1 MNYQGSQLLP
11 FPAANVWQA
20 LLDPEVLRACIAG
33 CEQFER
39 VGEFDYKSTVKISI
53 GPVSARFASTMALA
67 DVVAPL
73 SCTLQFAG
81 QGGVAGFGKGA
92 AKVVLMPQD
101 GGASTQLDWSADAH
115 VGGRLAQIGSRLIEA
130 TVRKM
135 SEDFFQRFA
144 AQLAAQAPTVDIA
157 SAVADSADTAYPADA
172 AAVSP
177 APAKPPVKAWARAVT
192 VALAAGVIYWLCFKG

>member
-11 FPAANVWQA
+11 HPPAIVWRA

-39 VGEFDYKSTVKISI
+39 VAEFDYKSLVKISI
-53 GPVSARFASTMALA
+53 GPVSARFASTMTLA
-67 DVVAPL
+67 DVVAPQ

-92 AKVVLMPQD
+92 AKVLLLPQD

-144 AQLAAQAPTVDIA
+144 EQLAMHAAAQSPQV
-157 SAVADSADTAYPADA
+157 AVASSVADA
-172 AAVSP
+172 PGVPVAS
-177 APAKPPVKAWARAVT
+177 AKPPVKAWARAVT
-192 VALAAGVIYWLCFKG
+192 VAIAGGVIYWLCFKG